1 MDTLAI
7 LQRLFLALA
16 IGLLVGVERG
26 WQERDGKEGSRAAG
40 VRTFA
45 LIGLLGG
52 VSALLSGFAGP
63 LFLGFAVI
71 AFVAALLPSPG
82 ARPTPPAVL
91 RPPA

>member
-1 MDTLAI
+1 MDTLVI
-7 LQRLFLALA
+7 LQKLVLALA

-52 VSALLSGFAGP
+52 LAALLSQFAGP
-63 LFLGFAVI
+63 LFLGFALV
-71 AFVAALLPSPG
+71 FVVTQAV
-82 ARPTPPAVL
+82 AR
-91 RPPA
+91 RR